1 MEQKLDTKYIM
12 HAAIVGYALSKALLE
27 MLDGAQ
33 VQSAAKAAL
42 KFLPT
47 KPPQEASV
55 DLQMWL
61 NAEAELKKMGGIN

>member
-42 KFLPT
+42 KFLPP
-47 KPPQEASV
+47 KPPQGDSV
-55 DLQMWL
+55 KMWL